1 MGDFN
6 SVVLV
11 WCTDQGSVCV
21 GLGLLGFL
29 LSHST
34 CHPKLYTTNCK
45 VHKQIKPIFLIT
57 LLHLVT
63 GEAVTHKIKY
73 REPRNSRTKT
83 KHRQVTPTHKCRKG
97 DIQTHALTPVTA
109 TQGFMNSFLPFMK
122 VYFMFAV
129 NHVCFCH
136 SVSLVRGHYP
146 PELLKQW
153 DIFHEKKNS
162 ENDRPG
168 TVVLCFHFL

>member
-1 MGDFN
+1 MWG
-6 SVVLV
+6 
-11 WCTDQGSVCV
+11 W
-21 GLGLLGFL
+21 GLLGFL

-83 KHRQVTPTHKCRKG
+83 NKAQTGHTHTQVQERGYTNTCTHTSHSHTRFHELLPTFHEGVFHVCSKSC
-97 DIQTHALTPVTA
+97 L
-109 TQGFMNSFLPFMK
+109 FLPQC
-122 VYFMFAV
+122 VTGSRPLSSRAAQTV
-129 NHVCFCH
+129 
-136 SVSLVRGHYP
+136 GH
-146 PELLKQW
+146 
-153 DIFHEKKNS
+153 FS
-162 ENDRPG
+162 
-168 TVVLCFHFL
+168 